1 MANICSGAI
10 RIRGA
15 KESVELIEKILNG
28 YMVFYSEPDHSKL
41 DADEVV
47 TDQLEFECRWSFY
60 SAVMTH
66 PIVYQEEVFSFVDLA
81 CKLKIDFE
89 VWSYEPGIGFSEHYV
104 YLPES
109 EYWLDEEYHYSEIYL
124 EDFESYEDAVQA
136 FPNVTEDEYANG
148 WAEVREVEE
157 TWEL

>member
-1 MANICSGAI
+1 MANICTGAI
-10 RIRGA
+10 HIRGVR
-15 KESVELIEKILNG
+15 KSVEDFVDIISTRMVLYVDLND
-28 YMVFYSEPDHSKL
+28 EAAPDEIITYKSS
-41 DADEVV
+41 
-47 TDQLEFECRWSFY
+47 FECKWSFY

-66 PIVYQEEVFSFVDLA
+66 PIVYQDEVFSFTDLA
-81 CKLKIDFE
+81 RKLKIDFE
-89 VWSYEPGIGFSEHYV
+89 VWSYEPGIGFSEHYI

-136 FPNVTEDEYANG
+136 FPDVTEDEYANG